1 MNREIKFRG
10 RRLDNNNEWIYG
22 YFYNMPMNN
31 IIASFILT
39 NDFCEEFEH
48 GTHDYEL
55 GFHLWK
61 DLFPVDKNTI
71 GQFTGL
77 YDKNGK
83 EVYEGDILKVEC
95 TDGSSIYK
103 IVRFVPEK
111 AAFCM
116 ANTFEIKDE
125 GIWDIWSYVS
135 QRGIKEIEA
144 SVIGNIHD
152 NPKLLKQ

>member
-10 RRLDNNNEWIYG
+10 KPCYKGVKTWPWIYG
-22 YFYNMPMNN
+22 TFQY
-31 IIASFILT
+31 IAQRRV
-39 NDFCEEFEH
+39 NPG
-48 GTHDYEL
+48 GTDNGTL
-55 GFHLWK
+55 V
-61 DLFPVDKNTI
+61 PRVDKGRIVDLYGNKTEVLCDTV

-125 GIWDIWSYVS
+125 GRWDIWSCVS

-152 NPKLLKQ
+152 NPELLKQ

>member
-10 RRLDNNNEWIYG
+10 KPCYKGVKTWPWIYG
-22 YFYNMPMNN
+22 TFQY
-31 IIASFILT
+31 IAQRLV
-39 NDFCEEFEH
+39 NPG
-48 GTHDYEL
+48 GTDNGTL
-55 GFHLWK
+55 V
-61 DLFPVDKNTI
+61 PRVDKGRIVDLYGNKTEVLCDTV

-83 EVYEGDILKVEC
+83 EIYEGDILKVEC

-125 GIWDIWSYVS
+125 GRWDIWSYVS
-135 QRGIKEIEA
+135 QRGIKEIEV

-152 NPKLLKQ
+152 NPELSKQ